1 MVFSHSPIQKIYK
14 GWNFWTEDAEEVQA
28 LLRPFED
35 VTVIY
40 GHVHQIQYNQID
52 NMRFHAVMATAW
64 PWPYPQSYAQAESH
78 LPKLTVPMNRA
89 DPFFERDAT
98 GWQIINMDSGNV
110 SMEYNLYNNTSRTV
124 AFNKKTGKPE
134 DSAFQDPS
142 QPDPAADPLLEERG
156 MNKKILGTALMM
168 VTFSFTLGLLP
179 VSADEFTQED
189 LKRWEQEFMS
199 VVEKGRALWGSP
211 ELGTNGVA
219 CGQCHP
225 NAANTHP
232 ETYPKFQKQL
242 GKVITLREMI
252 NWCLRNPLE
261 GQPLAL
267 DDPRMVA
274 MEAYVTYE
282 RRGVKMEP
290 GKH

>member
-1 MVFSHSPIQKIYK
+1 
-14 GWNFWTEDAEEVQA
+14 
-28 LLRPFED
+28 
-35 VTVIY
+35 
-40 GHVHQIQYNQID
+40 
-52 NMRFHAVMATAW
+52 
-64 PWPYPQSYAQAESH
+64 
-78 LPKLTVPMNRA
+78 
-89 DPFFERDAT
+89 
-98 GWQIINMDSGNV
+98 
-110 SMEYNLYNNTSRTV
+110 
-124 AFNKKTGKPE
+124 
-134 DSAFQDPS
+134 
-142 QPDPAADPLLEERG
+142 
-156 MNKKILGTALMM
+156 MNKKILLTALMM
-168 VTFSFTLGLLP
+168 VTFSFVLGLLP

-199 VVEKGRALWGSP
+199 VVEKGRVLWGSP

-274 MEAYVTYE
+274 LEAYVAYE

>member
-1 MVFSHSPIQKIYK
+1 
-14 GWNFWTEDAEEVQA
+14 
-28 LLRPFED
+28 
-35 VTVIY
+35 
-40 GHVHQIQYNQID
+40 
-52 NMRFHAVMATAW
+52 
-64 PWPYPQSYAQAESH
+64 
-78 LPKLTVPMNRA
+78 
-89 DPFFERDAT
+89 
-98 GWQIINMDSGNV
+98 
-110 SMEYNLYNNTSRTV
+110 
-124 AFNKKTGKPE
+124 
-134 DSAFQDPS
+134 
-142 QPDPAADPLLEERG
+142 
-156 MNKKILGTALMM
+156 MNKKILGTGLMM
-168 VTFSFTLGLLP
+168 VTFSFALGLLP

-199 VVEKGRALWGSP
+199 VVEKGRVLWGSP

-274 MEAYVTYE
+274 LEAYVAYE